1 MDKIE
6 KAYIYTRV
14 STEMQVD
21 GFSLAAQ
28 KEDICRY
35 AQLRG
40 IQIVGEFCDEGKSG
54 KSDKRP
60 EFMRMIE
67 TIKTNKD
74 AVRYVLVFKLSRFAR
89 NAADTLK
96 NLQLMQDNGVDL
108 ICIKE
113 GLDSSTATGK
123 LMVTVMSAVAE
134 MELDNIHTQTM
145 AGRKQK
151 AKEGKWNGGFAPY
164 GYVIDKDTLK
174 IVEEEAK
181 TVRYI
186 YDLFV
191 NENLGA
197 MGVAKRLNAEGIKKV
212 VRQNGKY
219 DTFTVDFVKDILD
232 NPVYMGKIAYGR
244 RKTVKVSGE
253 HGKTKVVKEKDES
266 NIILVDGL
274 HEAIISEEL
283 WNTAHAKRKATGVRK
298 EKLEQEHQYVLSG
311 LVRCPS
317 CGKTMYGVPNR
328 KKKKDGTYYKISYA
342 YKCRQNKNTDGIPC
356 GCAKQYNCAE
366 LDAEFASALPLC
378 LLTPD
383 IIEDVLQKLN
393 QEFDISELETK
404 LSELFARQKE
414 LRAIQ
419 QKYEQAQ
426 RNLDITDKHYDRK
439 FENYSRQLDELYDQL
454 DEVETLIYTTQEK
467 INNASATKKSREDA
481 ISLIITFGANFGSLS
496 PLAQKQF
503 ANMLID
509 KVEIFPTKRDMGY
522 LKSIHF
528 KVPVCRNFG
537 ELTNI
542 MTIWDYYPD
551 ILDEEGNFNGYAPE
565 YDLPERDMLAERA
578 DENGNIVVV
587 EEYGEQEQLRLL
599 KMRFEQVNAIRK
611 AKGMP
616 ELTESEFLAFCR
628 PNQITDESVVRLT
641 RIQRSPQ

>member
-54 KSDKRP
+54 KSETRP

-67 TIKTNKD
+67 TIKTHND

-274 HEAIISEEL
+274 H
-283 WNTAHAKRKATGVRK
+283 
-298 EKLEQEHQYVLSG
+298 
-311 LVRCPS
+311 
-317 CGKTMYGVPNR
+317 
-328 KKKKDGTYYKISYA
+328 
-342 YKCRQNKNTDGIPC
+342 
-356 GCAKQYNCAE
+356 
-366 LDAEFASALPLC
+366 
-378 LLTPD
+378 
-383 IIEDVLQKLN
+383 
-393 QEFDISELETK
+393 
-404 LSELFARQKE
+404 
-414 LRAIQ
+414 
-419 QKYEQAQ
+419 
-426 RNLDITDKHYDRK
+426 
-439 FENYSRQLDELYDQL
+439 
-454 DEVETLIYTTQEK
+454 
-467 INNASATKKSREDA
+467 
-481 ISLIITFGANFGSLS
+481 
-496 PLAQKQF
+496 
-503 ANMLID
+503 
-509 KVEIFPTKRDMGY
+509 
-522 LKSIHF
+522 
-528 KVPVCRNFG
+528 
-537 ELTNI
+537 
-542 MTIWDYYPD
+542 
-551 ILDEEGNFNGYAPE
+551 
-565 YDLPERDMLAERA
+565 
-578 DENGNIVVV
+578 
-587 EEYGEQEQLRLL
+587 
-599 KMRFEQVNAIRK
+599 
-611 AKGMP
+611 
-616 ELTESEFLAFCR
+616 
-628 PNQITDESVVRLT
+628 
-641 RIQRSPQ
+641 